1 MTSKERTEELMKGLY
16 DAVIAMDEEAAVEH
30 SKAVLDEGID
40 AYYAVMNG
48 LAKGMDKVGQLY
60 ESQEYFVPEL
70 LLCSDA
76 LYAGLE
82 ILKPH
87 IKAADMQAK
96 GQVVIGVVEGDI
108 HDIGKNLV
116 KIMFEAAGWT
126 VYDLGRDVQ
135 LARFAEEQQRTNSDI
150 VALSALMTTSM
161 MAMPR
166 VVEMV
171 KARDPKVGVMVGGAP
186 LTREIAKSYGADGY
200 ARDAVSAVREAIR
213 MLSRLRGEPA
223 KGQVVVTRTRGRSR
237 HHGTIQT
244 GQND

>member
-1 MTSKERTEELMKGLY
+1 MASKERTQELMKGLY
-16 DAVIAMDEEAAVEH
+16 DAVVAMDEEAAVEYG
-30 SKAVLDEGID
+30 KAVLDEGID

-60 ESQEYFVPEL
+60 DSQEYFVPEL

-87 IKAADMQAK
+87 IKADDVQAK

-126 VYDLGRDVQ
+126 VYDLGKDVQ

-161 MAMPR
+161 LALPEAIKMI
-166 VVEMV
+166 
-171 KARDPKVGVMVGGAP
+171 KARDPNVAVMVGGAP
-186 LTREIAKSYGADGY
+186 VTRDIAKSYGADGY
-200 ARDAVSAVREAIR
+200 ADNAGQVVQEAIR
-213 MLSRLRGEPA
+213 VISEVKKAG
-223 KGQVVVTRTRGRSR
+223 K
-237 HHGTIQT
+237 
-244 GQND
+244 